1 MKIESGSIQL
11 TIDGVRRDL
20 NRPLPVV
27 AFACLSHSHAGYE
40 AVVTATHVV
49 EPELFT
55 YSRVLDELPSVR
67 R

>member
-1 MKIESGSIQL
+1 MAAYSLILKNNRTNYHEGVAVDVHR
-11 TIDGVRRDL
+11 DGV
-20 NRPLPVV
+20 PVD
-27 AFACLSHSHAGYE
+27 ASYE